1 MRTDSRLHAPQSH
14 QQAEWSVTRIGL
26 FKKIEERF
34 EREIMEIVEFFFFF
48 FFGCATVK
56 MSERLLKPLYSI
68 YTLFRAGF
76 TILFWVLS
84 QGFPCREWGVEVRLS

>member
-48 FFGCATVK
+48 FLVVPQLRCQKDCLSHFIV
-56 MSERLLKPLYSI
+56 S
-68 YTLFRAGF
+68 
-76 TILFWVLS
+76 ILFLELVLQFFS
-84 QGFPCREWGVEVRLS
+84 GFYRRGSLAESGV